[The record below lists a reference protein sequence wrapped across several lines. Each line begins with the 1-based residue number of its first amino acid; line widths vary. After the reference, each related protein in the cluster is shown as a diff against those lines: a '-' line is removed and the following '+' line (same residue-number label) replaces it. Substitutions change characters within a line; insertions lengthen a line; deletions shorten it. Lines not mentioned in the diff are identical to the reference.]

1 MNYIDQFINFV
12 STLYTPR
19 RACTTLFMICG
30 GVLSL
35 CKILPLL
42 HLLLT
47 TAIKPIAQNYETYIL
62 LISLVIGV
70 SLGIVVFSIVDL
82 IVLTIYEHL
91 ISKKKKS
98 QSELKAIKEK
108 NIRDEVIFSN
118 FKTAYFHLSIDK
130 INIIRSLI
138 TFPSLSFHSEH
149 EDVKFL
155 EKSGRIEALTY
166 ISDEEKVYQLNQTI
180 RLYPDDRWNEEVNF
194 NTDHFHSFDAETAIS
209 IINAMSDVK
218 IKAELDEFN
227 FSFYK
232 SDIEKCFEV
241 SEFTETLYSL
251 RFKERYEKK
260 FSELH
265 LKPFRSERLFSI
277 KVRENIPDLDIPF

>member
-35 CKILPLL
+35 CIILPLL
-42 HLLLT
+42 HLWLT

-108 NIRDEVIFSN
+108 NIR
-118 FKTAYFHLSIDK
+118 
-130 INIIRSLI
+130 
-138 TFPSLSFHSEH
+138 
-149 EDVKFL
+149 
-155 EKSGRIEALTY
+155 
-166 ISDEEKVYQLNQTI
+166 
-180 RLYPDDRWNEEVNF
+180 
-194 NTDHFHSFDAETAIS
+194 
-209 IINAMSDVK
+209 
-218 IKAELDEFN
+218 
-227 FSFYK
+227 
-232 SDIEKCFEV
+232 
-241 SEFTETLYSL
+241 
-251 RFKERYEKK
+251 
-260 FSELH
+260 
-265 LKPFRSERLFSI
+265 
-277 KVRENIPDLDIPF
+277 